1 MLRIISAPSNLGL
14 RPPEPGSVPGTAK
27 APDALREAGLYRRL
41 VASGARDGGV
51 VLAGRYRDDLDPQ
64 RSRLRNQEAIVDH
77 ARRLSERV
85 GACIDCNEKVLILG
99 GDCSLLVGIGL
110 ALSQRGRFGLI
121 HLDGHTDFRHPG
133 NSHECG
139 SLGGEDLAAV
149 VGRHWDSVADIDG
162 QRPYFRPEDAA
173 HLGSRRDDEHL
184 EEVGDALAF
193 VMPAEAIRSS
203 GPPRVAA
210 QVLEALPL
218 DLLDGYWIHLD
229 VDILDPSIIPAVDSP
244 ADDGLL
250 AEDLLALLAPLVP
263 GAVGVDITIY
273 DPDLDPEGTYA
284 RLLTE
289 LVTEAMSPF
298 AHNDR
303 ARQSKGFER

>member
-1 MLRIISAPSNLGL
+1 MTSILNDRAF
-14 RPPEPGSVPGTAK
+14 GTRRRSWTT
-27 APDALREAGLYRRL
+27 PDAYPNGLGH
-41 VASGARDGGV
+41 ASIATK
-51 VLAGRYRDDLDPQ
+51 RYSP
-64 RSRLRNQEAIVDH
+64 SAVT
-77 ARRLSERV
+77 AACWSES
-85 GACIDCNEKVLILG
+85 G
-99 GDCSLLVGIGL
+99 SPF
-110 ALSQRGRFGLI
+110 SQRGRFGLI

-149 VGRHWDSVADIDG
+149 VGRHWDSVADIDEH
-162 QRPYFRPEDAA
+162 RPYFRTEDTA
-173 HLGSRRDDEHL
+173 HLGSRSDDEHL

-210 QVLEALPL
+210 QVLAALPL

-229 VDILDPSIIPAVDSP
+229 VDILDPSIMPAVDSP
-244 ADDGLL
+244 ADNGLS

-263 GAVGVDITIY
+263 GAVGLDITIY

-289 LVTEAMSPF
+289 LVTEALSPF
-298 AHNDR
+298 AHNDC
-303 ARQSKGFER
+303 ARQ